1 MKQSEEIR
9 MTYSGVITKNN
20 QKIVHVSFERGK
32 DFAEGSLPS
41 GKIEKSTGFTAEETQ
56 QLSLYLL
63 QNADDIMKKAQKVN
77 PLRNW
82 GRTERVRSLFPAVF
96 FQLLVRLISALR
108 TDIPLAICISTAI
121 TALHLMLFLGQ
132 IRNTSRLRL
141 FL

>member
-41 GKIEKSTGFTAEETQ
+41 GKIEKSTGFSTEETQ

-82 GRTERVRSLFPAVF
+82 
-96 FQLLVRLISALR
+96 
-108 TDIPLAICISTAI
+108 
-121 TALHLMLFLGQ
+121 LGKD
-132 IRNTSRLRL
+132 
-141 FL
+141 